1 MKFRA
6 TVIPSGNATAVEV
19 PEKVVDAFGAGR
31 RPPVVITINGHT
43 WRSRIAAMRGMLLIG
58 ISAAHR
64 KASGIAE
71 GEEVD
76 VEVSLDSEPRE
87 LKEPAELAAALDAD
101 PAARTAF
108 DRLAYSHRRRHALSV
123 EGAKTPATRDKRI
136 AAVLEEITG
145 SGD

>member
-19 PEKVVDAFGAGR
+19 PEKVVDAFDAGR
-31 RPPVVITINGHT
+31 RPPVVISINGHV
-43 WRSRIAAMRGMLLIG
+43 WRSRIAAMRGTLLIG

-71 GEEVD
+71 GDEVE
-76 VEVSLDSEPRE
+76 VEVSLDAEPRE
-87 LKEPAELAAALDAD
+87 VTEPPELTTALDKD
-101 PAARTAF
+101 PAARAAF

-123 EGAKTPATRDKRI
+123 EGAKTPATKDKRV
-136 AAVLEEITG
+136 AAVLEEIAR

>member
-19 PEKVVDAFGAGR
+19 PEKVVDAFDAGK
-31 RPPVVITINGHT
+31 RPPVVISINGHV

-71 GEEVD
+71 GDEVE
-76 VEVSLDSEPRE
+76 VEVSLDAEPRE
-87 LKEPAELAAALDAD
+87 LTEPPELTTALDKD
-101 PAARTAF
+101 PAARAAF

-123 EGAKTPATRDKRI
+123 EGAKTPATKDKRV
-136 AAVLEEITG
+136 AAVLEEIAR

>member
-19 PEKVVDAFGAGR
+19 PEKVVDAFGVGK
-31 RPPVVITINGHT
+31 RPPVVISINGHV

-71 GEEVD
+71 GDEVE
-76 VEVSLDSEPRE
+76 VEVSLDAEPRE
-87 LKEPAELAAALDAD
+87 LTEPPELTAALDKD
-101 PAARTAF
+101 PAARAAF

-123 EGAKTPATRDKRI
+123 EGAKTPATKDKRV
-136 AAVLEEITG
+136 AAVLEEIAR